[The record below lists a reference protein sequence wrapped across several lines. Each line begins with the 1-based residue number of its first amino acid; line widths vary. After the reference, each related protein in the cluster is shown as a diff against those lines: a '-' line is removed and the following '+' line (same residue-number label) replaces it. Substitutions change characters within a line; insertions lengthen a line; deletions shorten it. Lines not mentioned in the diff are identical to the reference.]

1 MALVAGRGVQATTR
15 RTVRR
20 CHIHAKVG
28 LGPHVDNPHST
39 RGAAVC
45 VRCGSYHPRRG
56 SCDGKRTQWA
66 HSSIKSKCLRAGVPE
81 IYGDL
86 FHFFAESF

>member
-1 MALVAGRGVQATTR
+1 MVKGMALVAGRGVQATTR

-45 VRCGSYHPRRG
+45 VRCGSYQPRRG
-56 SCDGKRTQWA
+56 SCDRKCTQVDGKG
-66 HSSIKSKCLRAGVPE
+66 SAGDFVE
-81 IYGDL
+81 IYSS
-86 FHFFAESF
+86 ESF